1 MGATRSSRSCL
12 EIMMEPFVKII
23 FKVAKA
29 LKAQHCNELL
39 KITGK
44 REMEKSDIAKLYEK
58 GKDKTEGTDIF
69 I

>member
-1 MGATRSSRSCL
+1 
-12 EIMMEPFVKII
+12 MMEPFVKII